1 MPAPPKR
8 PAARASLRLAA
19 LRVVVNHFDLR
30 RVVGEREMLRE
41 LAADVDQLRASRE
54 RVFELALILGEIS
67 VGDGVH
73 FSVPK
78 AYAARR
84 FELDMCLIP
93 ALRRLGYWITLELE
107 DTSSEY
113 FIDILESQ
121 PEEGLL
127 GQAVTTRPYDWLS
140 SIIAGDDWRSIIIA
154 GVLESQ
160 PEEGLLGQL
169 VMTRPYDWRSDIIA
183 GVLGHVGPALKKSGS
198 HCYLF
203 SPKTPT
209 EPQRVEMPSQ
219 TEFGYF
225 SFIRGALACEDEI
238 VALRPR
244 CDAFLVL
251 NDPSIRRYFVHAVNV
266 ARLSQWSPVHHIAL
280 QIEDVRDDFE
290 MSYDDRV
297 KIVPLLRHA
306 GFGLNAWHPDEI
318 DDGITLSLHLNWD
331 EEKYAGAYGNRENDE
346 EGWTK
351 AEDWGPRFKNFPP
364 LATVVS

>member
-8 PAARASLRLAA
+8 PAARVSLRLAA

-54 RVFELALILGEIS
+54 RVFELALILREIS

-113 FIDILESQ
+113 FIDI
-121 PEEGLL
+121 
-127 GQAVTTRPYDWLS
+127 
-140 SIIAGDDWRSIIIA
+140 
-154 GVLESQ
+154 LESQ

-266 ARLSQWSPVHHIAL
+266 ARLSQWSPLHHIDL